1 MKLLLIESGGKI
13 KKLKQI
19 LGSEWTVKA
28 TMGHVVELA
37 ESGEN
42 SLGFTLDTERNRID
56 CNYVPRGTRGKQIL
70 KELRE
75 AVKAASLIVLA
86 TDADREGETIAW
98 HLVQQLKLKNPQRAV
113 YTEITEKAVRQA
125 ISHTRPIDMNLVAAG
140 RCRSVA
146 DKLVGFMGSPLLWK
160 LGNGAKSMGRV
171 QSAALH
177 ILCIREREILA
188 FVPQDY
194 WSVYV
199 DYAEG
204 FRAYYAATAVSPDVK
219 EKGADTSDDA
229 TDPKEKQV
237 ESVRV
242 LSQNQADQLVAQAQS
257 NPHHVVRVDATTT
270 TRRPPAPFMTSSLQQ
285 AAGSRL
291 KYGSE
296 KTMKLA
302 QSLYE
307 SGHITYM
314 RTDSVTLSEDFCLDT
329 RQWLLNH
336 DPQNVPERVA
346 TQKSS
351 SGAQEAHEAIRPTH
365 VNNTPDSLR
374 AKLAEDEAKL
384 YSLIWGRAIAS
395 QCKNAQLQKTRIVT
409 QSGTAFWQA
418 RGQVVAFRGY
428 TRYWNDLSKDSQLPT
443 LQQQQKLTLED
454 SGSEKKQTQPPP
466 RYTEPKLVQVMEK
479 KGIGR
484 PSTYAPTVKVLRE
497 RNYASLL
504 KGCLQPTQLGMEV
517 DEFLGKTLPKMI
529 QPEFTAE
536 MEAQLDVIALGK
548 QNWEKYLINWNE
560 TYFAPALK
568 AAYQS
573 LGVTPGG
580 ASRKSRSSSSGS
592 KQAALTEIHCLK
604 CEWLMQK
611 ISCHSE
617 KLQSDHFLKCSNSS
631 CGAAMFWSD
640 KQQGYELPYS
650 NTQSSGQNSNSPNR
664 RTNKTLTKTSA
675 TKTRRAQNTDGTS
688 YQESSNPQAAT
699 TIQYPCPV
707 CAQPLEIYEYKKGN
721 ELKQMLRCSDP
732 LKRKEDDHKQAVYFA
747 SKGVFW
753 SPLHGEIVKSNS
765 HEQVASSAKSN
776 QPSRPVNNT
785 STSVSKNAKDS
796 ETITSLPVPN
806 LTEHLCPVC
815 QKPLELYNYTKGN
828 EPHQMLRCSDAS
840 VRREVDHKDVAFFA
854 SRGVFWSPKYGEA
867 GSQTKTANDAF

>member
-13 KKLKQI
+13 RKLKQI

-37 ESGEN
+37 ESGKN
-42 SLGFTLDTERNRID
+42 SLGFTLDSERNRID

-70 KELRE
+70 KELRD
-75 AVKAASLIVLA
+75 AVKGASLVVLA

-113 YTEITEKAVRQA
+113 YTEITEKAVRHA
-125 ISHTRPIDMNLVAAG
+125 ISHTRPVDLNLVAAG

-199 DYAEG
+199 DYVEG
-204 FRAYYAATAVSPDVK
+204 FRAYYSGTAASSDAQEV
-219 EKGADTSDDA
+219 GADASDDA
-229 TDPKEKQV
+229 ADPKEKQV
-237 ESVRV
+237 ESIRV
-242 LSQNQADQLVAQAQS
+242 LSQNQADALVVQAKS
-257 NPHHVVRVDATTT
+257 SPHHVVRVDATTT
-270 TRRPPAPFMTSSLQQ
+270 SRKPPAPFMTSSLQQ

-302 QSLYE
+302 QNLYE
-307 SGHITYM
+307 QGFITYM
-314 RTDSVTLSEDFCLDT
+314 RTDSVALSEDYCLDS
-329 RQWLLNH
+329 RQWLLAH

-374 AKLAEDEAKL
+374 VKLGEDEAKL
-384 YSLIWGRAIAS
+384 YSLIWNRAIAS
-395 QCKNAQLQKTRIVT
+395 QCKNAQLQKTRIIS
-409 QSGTAFWQA
+409 QSGAAFWQA
-418 RGQVVAFRGY
+418 RGQVVAFPGY

-443 LQQQQKLTLED
+443 IKQQQKLTLKNA
-454 SGSEKKQTQPPP
+454 GSEQKQTSPPP

-497 RNYASLL
+497 REYASLL
-504 KGCLQPTQLGMEV
+504 KGCLQPTKLGMEV

-529 QPEFTAE
+529 EPEFTAQ
-536 MEAQLDVIALGK
+536 MESELDAIASGK
-548 QNWEKYLINWNE
+548 QNWEKYLINWNQ

-573 LGVTPGG
+573 LGTTPGVSSNG
-580 ASRKSRSSSSGS
+580 SKTSGGSRK
-592 KQAALTEIHCLK
+592 AALTDIHCPK

-611 ISCHSE
+611 ISCCSE
-617 KLQSDHFLKCSNSS
+617 KLQSDHFLKCSNAK

-650 NTQSSGQNSNSPNR
+650 NRQDSTQNGNSNVSLK
-664 RTNKTLTKTSA
+664 TNKARPKTSGARTPLPQTTKGSSFQKASIPQPA
-675 TKTRRAQNTDGTS
+675 TEHS
-688 YQESSNPQAAT
+688 
-699 TIQYPCPV
+699 CPV
-707 CAQPLEIYEYKKGN
+707 CGQPLELYEYTKGN

-732 LKRKEDDHKQAVYFA
+732 LKRRQE
-747 SKGVFW
+747 
-753 SPLHGEIVKSNS
+753 
-765 HEQVASSAKSN
+765 
-776 QPSRPVNNT
+776 
-785 STSVSKNAKDS
+785 
-796 ETITSLPVPN
+796 
-806 LTEHLCPVC
+806 
-815 QKPLELYNYTKGN
+815 
-828 EPHQMLRCSDAS
+828 
-840 VRREVDHKDVAFFA
+840 DHKDVAFFL
-854 SRGVFWSPKYGEA
+854 SRGVFWSPKFGEV
-867 GSQTKTANDAF
+867 GSKAKTSSNAF

>member
-13 KKLKQI
+13 RKLKQI

-42 SLGFTLDTERNRID
+42 SLGFTLDSERNRID
-56 CNYVPRGTRGKQIL
+56 CDYIPRGTRGKQIL
-70 KELRE
+70 KELRD
-75 AVKAASLIVLA
+75 AVKGASLVVLA

-113 YTEITEKAVRQA
+113 YTEITEKAVRHA
-125 ISHTRPIDMNLVAAG
+125 ISHTRPVDLNLVAAG

-177 ILCIREREILA
+177 ILCIREREIQA

-199 DYAEG
+199 DYSEG
-204 FRAYYAATAVSPDVK
+204 FRAYYAGTVANPDAQSESDK
-219 EKGADTSDDA
+219 TDDA
-229 TDPKEKQV
+229 ADPKDNLI

-242 LSQNQADQLVAQAQS
+242 LSQAQADSLVALSKS
-257 NPHHVVRVDATTT
+257 NSHHVVRVDATTT
-270 TRRPPAPFMTSSLQQ
+270 TRKPPAPFMTSSLQQ

-307 SGHITYM
+307 QGYITYM
-314 RTDSVTLSEDFCLDT
+314 RTDSVTLSQDFCLDA
-329 RQWLLNH
+329 RQWLLAH

-374 AKLAEDEAKL
+374 AKLSEDEAKL
-384 YSLIWGRAIAS
+384 YSLIWSRAIAS
-395 QCKNAQLQKTRIVT
+395 QCKNAQLQKTRIIT
-409 QSGTAFWQA
+409 QSGAAFWQA
-418 RGQVVAFRGY
+418 RGQVVAFPGY

-443 LQQQQKLTLED
+443 IKQQQKLTLKNA
-454 SGSEKKQTQPPP
+454 GSEQKQTLPPP

-497 RNYASLL
+497 REYVSLL
-504 KGCLQPTQLGMEV
+504 KGCLQPTKLGMEV
-517 DEFLGKTLPKMI
+517 DEFLGRVLPKMI
-529 QPEFTAE
+529 EPEFTAQ
-536 MEAQLDVIALGK
+536 MESELDAIASGK
-548 QNWEKYLINWNE
+548 QNWEKYLINWNK

-573 LGVTPGG
+573 LGTTPNVTSNSGKTLGG
-580 ASRKSRSSSSGS
+580 SR
-592 KQAALTEIHCLK
+592 QAALTDIHCLK

-611 ISCHSE
+611 ISCHSK
-617 KLQSDHFLKCSNSS
+617 KLQSDHFLKCSNPE

-640 KQQGYELPYS
+640 QQQGYELPYS
-650 NTQSSGQNSNSPNR
+650 KRQQPSPKNNSVSLKVNENP
-664 RTNKTLTKTSA
+664 TKTPG
-675 TKTRRAQNTDGTS
+675 TGTS
-688 YQESSNPQAAT
+688 PPQARNGSSFQEGSIPQT
-699 TIQYPCPV
+699 TTEHPCPL
-707 CAQPLEIYEYKKGN
+707 CGQPLELYEYTKGN
-721 ELKQMLRCSDP
+721 EHKQMLRCSDP
-732 LKRKEDDHKQAVYFA
+732 LKRRQD
-747 SKGVFW
+747 
-753 SPLHGEIVKSNS
+753 
-765 HEQVASSAKSN
+765 
-776 QPSRPVNNT
+776 
-785 STSVSKNAKDS
+785 
-796 ETITSLPVPN
+796 
-806 LTEHLCPVC
+806 
-815 QKPLELYNYTKGN
+815 
-828 EPHQMLRCSDAS
+828 
-840 VRREVDHKDVAFFA
+840 DHKDVAFFA
-854 SRGVFWSPKYGEA
+854 SRGVFWSPKFGEL
-867 GSQTKTANDAF
+867 SDSNSSNKNVKTSPTTNTDQPSRSKLNKSSKPNPRSSA